1 MMKSALIFASFAL
14 LVGCGSMPDYT
25 PYTSHPPQSS
35 MTASRS
41 GAPARMPHYITQ
53 TSPNTSQTTPI
64 SGRGHNL
71 NQSPLLTDRVTYS
84 QKDPRW
90 GGDTLGRNGGS
101 LAREGCVLTSAAMA
115 MTNSGYPI
123 DPGELNRRLT
133 ASDNLTSSG
142 LLKWKGIADVSG
154 GAVKATFYDTVSE
167 PLIQSCLVKGDY
179 PLVRFY
185 LPNGRSHWAMILGR
199 TDQGYHMRD
208 PLRASNSPLI
218 FPRDSSA
225 FKSLRCIGRS

>member
-1 MMKSALIFASFAL
+1 MIKPGFIIASIVL
-14 LVGCGSMPDYT
+14 LAGCGSMPDYGPHT
-25 PYTSHPPQSS
+25 PHPPQSS

-41 GAPARMPHYITQ
+41 GAPARMPSYM
-53 TSPNTSQTTPI
+53 TPI
-64 SGRGHNL
+64 PGQGQNL

-90 GGDTLGRNGGS
+90 GQDTLGRKGGS

-115 MTNSGYPI
+115 MTNLGYDI

-133 ASDNLTSSG
+133 QSDNLTPSG

-154 GAVKATFYDTVSE
+154 GAVKATFYETVSE

-199 TDQGYHMRD
+199 SENGYHMRD
-208 PLRASNSPLI
+208 PLRVSNSPLV

-225 FKSLRCIGRS
+225 FKSLRCIGRG

>member
-1 MMKSALIFASFAL
+1 MMKPGFIIALAAL
-14 LVGCGSMPDYT
+14 LVGCGSMPDA
-25 PYTSHPPQSS
+25 PYYGPSS
-35 MTASRS
+35 AQPSMYGS
-41 GAPARMPHYITQ
+41 APSARLPSYV
-53 TSPNTSQTTPI
+53 TPI
-64 SGRGHNL
+64 PGRGHNL

-90 GGDTLGRNGGS
+90 GQDRLGRKGGS
-101 LAREGCVLTSAAMA
+101 LAREGCVITSAAMA
-115 MTNSGYPI
+115 MTNAGFPI

-154 GAVKATFYDTVSE
+154 GAVKATFYETVSE

-179 PLVRFY
+179 PLVRFF

-199 TDQGYHMRD
+199 SENGYHMRD
-208 PLRASNSPLI
+208 PLRVSETPLI

-225 FKSLRCIGRS
+225 FKSLRCIGRG

>member
-1 MMKSALIFASFAL
+1 MIKPGFIIASIVL
-14 LVGCGSMPDYT
+14 LAGCGSMPDYGPHT
-25 PYTSHPPQSS
+25 PHPPQSS

-41 GAPARMPHYITQ
+41 GAPARMPSYM
-53 TSPNTSQTTPI
+53 TPI
-64 SGRGHNL
+64 PGRGQNL
-71 NQSPLLTDRVTYS
+71 NQSPLLTDRVSYS

-90 GGDTLGRNGGS
+90 GQDTLGRKGGS
-101 LAREGCVLTSAAMA
+101 LAREGCVVTSAAMA
-115 MTNSGYPI
+115 MTNAGFPI

-133 ASDNLTSSG
+133 ASDNLTPSG

-179 PLVRFY
+179 PLVRFF

-199 TDQGYHMRD
+199 SENGYHMRD
-208 PLRASNSPLI
+208 PLRVSGKPLI

-225 FKSLRCIGRS
+225 FKSLRCIGRG

>member
-1 MMKSALIFASFAL
+1 MIKSGFILASIL
-14 LVGCGSMPDYT
+14 LLAGCASTAHYGSYP
-25 PYTSHPPQSS
+25 SQLPQSS
-35 MTASRS
+35 MAPARA
-41 GAPARMPHYITQ
+41 GAPARMPSYM
-53 TSPNTSQTTPI
+53 TPI
-64 SGRGHNL
+64 PGRAAGRGHDL
-71 NQSPLLTDRVTYS
+71 NQAPLLTDRVTYS

-90 GGDTLGRNGGS
+90 GQDTLGRKGGS
-101 LAREGCVLTSAAMA
+101 LAREGCVITSAAMA
-115 MTNSGYPI
+115 MTNAGFPI

-133 ASDNLTSSG
+133 ASDNLTTSG

-154 GAVKATFYDTVSE
+154 GAVKATFYETVSE

-199 TDQGYHMRD
+199 SENGYHMRD
-208 PLRASNSPLI
+208 PLRVSGSPLI

-225 FKSLRCIGRS
+225 FKSLRCIGRG

>member
-1 MMKSALIFASFAL
+1 MIKPGFILGATFL
-14 LVGCGSMPDYT
+14 LVACGSMPPYT
-25 PYTSHPPQSS
+25 PYPSQPPQSS
-35 MTASRS
+35 MTPARA
-41 GAPARMPHYITQ
+41 GAPARMPSFI
-53 TSPNTSQTTPI
+53 TPI
-64 SGRGHNL
+64 PGQGRDL

-90 GGDTLGRNGGS
+90 GKDTLGRNGGS

-199 TDQGYHMRD
+199 SENGYHMRD
-208 PLRASNSPLI
+208 PLRVSQSPLI

-225 FKSLRCIGRS
+225 FKSLRCIGRG

>member
-1 MMKSALIFASFAL
+1 MIKPGFIFASFVL
-14 LVGCGSMPDYT
+14 LIGCGSMPDS
-25 PYTSHPPQSS
+25 PYTGHPPQSS

-41 GAPARMPHYITQ
+41 AAPARMPSY
-53 TSPNTSQTTPI
+53 TTPI
-64 SGRGHNL
+64 PGRGQNL
-71 NQSPLLTDRVTYS
+71 NQSPLLTDRVTFS

-90 GGDTLGRNGGS
+90 GKDRLGRKGGS
-101 LAREGCVLTSAAMA
+101 LAREGCVITSAAMA
-115 MTNSGYPI
+115 MTNAGFPI

-133 ASDNLTSSG
+133 RSDNLTPSG

-154 GAVKATFYDTVSE
+154 GAVKATFYETVSD

-199 TDQGYHMRD
+199 SRHGYHMRD
-208 PLRASNSPLI
+208 PLRVSNKPLI

-225 FKSLRCIGRS
+225 FKSLRCIGRG